1 MRGLSFNFKGRETV
15 PDPDRGIPDRNKDE
29 VNIIQKRQWGGGM
42 ESFMTHWGLILKAF
56 GITVSL
62 LVIRLVFDY
71 LNFDILSVT
80 NLITAF
86 IGGAIFTIAIIFTGT
101 LTDYKE
107 SEKIPGEIATSIRTF
122 YSDLDLIRVPD
133 KNLVHRMQ
141 ENTAALVPCI
151 NKNFRNN
158 AWSLGEMD
166 GAVDAINTDITSLV
180 DLNVPPNF
188 IIKLKTEITNIDR
201 ISHRIKT
208 ISETSFIPAAYAI
221 AVAATGVI
229 ILLFFVRLDPYYEGL
244 VLFTV
249 LCMLLTALLLLIRDM
264 DNPFEVGKKTY
275 ADIDLFLLWDLE
287 EQLDEKTGCGK
298 R

>member
-1 MRGLSFNFKGRETV
+1 
-15 PDPDRGIPDRNKDE
+15 
-29 VNIIQKRQWGGGM
+29 M
-42 ESFMTHWGLILKAF
+42 ESFMTQWGLILKAS

-122 YSDLDLIRVPD
+122 YRDLDLIRVPD
-133 KNLVHRMQ
+133 KDLVLRMQ
-141 ENTAALVPCI
+141 KNTAALLRCI
-151 NKNFRNN
+151 NNNFRNN
-158 AWSLGEMD
+158 AWSLEEMD
-166 GAVDAINTDITSLV
+166 SAIDALDTDIASLA

-188 IIKLKTEITNIDR
+188 IIKLKTELTNIDR

-221 AVAATGVI
+221 AELAAAGVI

-264 DNPFEVGKKTY
+264 DNPFEVGKKTC

-287 EQLDEKTGCGK
+287 EKLDKKTGTGK
-298 R
+298 K